1 MNTRNEILASIDAID
16 MIVTESSL
24 DVLFSV
30 ADTYEKSSMILE
42 NYCGNDLD
50 AFAIFQEAVN
60 DGDPDKNMNANA
72 KKNDSILMKI
82 IMFPVNI
89 LKKLWEFIKQAWNGV
104 VVPQA
109 VNVSEKSSNLFEKI
123 IGKDES
129 WIKEHAKE
137 LGIAGGAT
145 LSAVLGLVGFLKR
158 NEIKELINGW
168 LAAVKGFFENIKTT
182 GEFYFDG
189 KNITTSIKTK
199 GFIETF
205 KSLKDTLIVAAKL
218 PETRTASEMSA
229 HYSKY
234 TEAYTKLKNAD
245 FNDDKSNAYEC
256 KTFVEFLEDFDK
268 LQKDFNEQKIVYDT
282 DTIMKKLLESDPD
295 EKTKDEL
302 KKKGQIF
309 GKLHAAAVNVWQ
321 KTTNVFKSLFEKI
334 KNLFKKVDEV
344 DDAIQNGAS
353 EGPSEPE
360 GAATENTGDNNNVD
374 GEKQDDE
381 QSAADNTADTS
392 GETSKDDDSKKQE
405 DSTKV
410 DPDVRKQAIQEY
422 NIQVKKAK
430 NKADKLK
437 LRQQIADKYGIPV
450 DKFFH
455 EFAAELDD
463 DDDVVQESVNPWYCR

>member
-60 DGDPDKNMNANA
+60 EGDPDKDMNANA

-104 VVPQA
+104 IVPQA

-158 NEIKELINGW
+158 NEIKDLINGW
-168 LAAVKGFFENIKTT
+168 LAAVKSFFENIKTT

-218 PETRTASEMSA
+218 PETRTVGEMSA

-234 TEAYTKLKNAD
+234 IEAYTKLKNVN
-245 FNDDKSNAYEC
+245 FTDDNASMYEC

-268 LQKDFNEQKIVYDT
+268 LQKDFNEQKIVYDA
-282 DTIMKKLLESDPD
+282 DTILKKLLESAPD

-344 DDAIQNGAS
+344 DKQLANEYGLSDS
-353 EGPSEPE
+353 EEPSENDKP
-360 GAATENTGDNNNVD
+360 AT
-374 GEKQDDE
+374 DDLIDH
-381 QSAADNTADTS
+381 QKSDS
-392 GETSKDDDSKKQE
+392 IDDDQKEPKKE
-405 DSTKV
+405 LENSDTDGKSAV
-410 DPDVRKQAIQEY
+410 DPDVRKQAVREY
-422 NIQVKKAK
+422 NVQVKKAK
-430 NKADKLK
+430 SKEDKLK

-463 DDDVVQESVNPWYCR
+463 DDNDVVQESVSSWYRR

>member
-60 DGDPDKNMNANA
+60 DGDPDKNMNADA

-104 VVPQA
+104 IVPQA

-137 LGIAGGAT
+137 LGIAGGAA

-158 NEIKELINGW
+158 NEIKELINSW

-189 KNITTSIKTK
+189 KKITTSIKTK

-218 PETRTASEMSA
+218 PETRTAGEMSA

-234 TEAYTKLKNAD
+234 IEAYTKLKKAD
-245 FNDDKSNAYEC
+245 FTDDKASMYEC

-268 LQKDFNEQKIVYDT
+268 LQKEFNEQKIVYDT
-282 DTIMKKLLESDPD
+282 DTIMKKLLESAPD

-302 KKKGQIF
+302 KKKGQVF

-344 DDAIQNGAS
+344 DKQLANEYGLSDS
-353 EGPSEPE
+353 EEPSENDKPATDDLIDHQKSDSINDDQKEPE
-360 GAATENTGDNNNVD
+360 KEPKKSDTD
-374 GEKQDDE
+374 EK
-381 QSAADNTADTS
+381 SV
-392 GETSKDDDSKKQE
+392 
-405 DSTKV
+405 V
-410 DPDVRKQAIQEY
+410 DPEVRSNAVKKY
-422 NIQVKKAK
+422 NKQVKELHTKK
-430 NKADKLK
+430 DKRK
-437 LRQQIADKYGIPV
+437 LRQQIADEFGIPV
-450 DKFFH
+450 DKLFH
-455 EFAAELDD
+455 EYANEDLDD
-463 DDDVVQESVNPWYCR
+463 DDDVVQESVSSWYRR